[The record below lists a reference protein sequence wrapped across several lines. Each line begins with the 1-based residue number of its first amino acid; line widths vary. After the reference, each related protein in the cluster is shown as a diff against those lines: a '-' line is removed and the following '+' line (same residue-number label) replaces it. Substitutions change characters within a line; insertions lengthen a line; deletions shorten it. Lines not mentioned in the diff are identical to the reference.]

1 MQLITRWERTRSYL
15 FPISRIH
22 TRNVGKETLTYVRRT
37 NTPINGTPFDET
49 IDPFL
54 LPATKTNIILAK
66 FTENS
71 LGRGIHLLLLNNE
84 EKKIED
90 FLPLQPSKLNLIVHQ
105 PSFSRPRFAFVSFVI
120 TALRYV
126 LLRLGP
132 DTTTLNAYL
141 EPPSSPPQQEMW
153 VRIEIVFA
161 DEPFIGTKKYRVT
174 RPFIAGL
181 RAWQALYCRWEITV
195 DSNCRCKV
203 SPRKGKI
210 IVASPFFTGPTIYAN
225 LLIARVYLSNHPS
238 LAARKLKG
246 RRIL

>member
-1 MQLITRWERTRSYL
+1 MGTRSYL

-37 NTPINGTPFDET
+37 NTHINGTPFDET

-105 PSFSRPRFAFVSFVI
+105 PSFSRQIRPRFAFVSLCYYG
-120 TALRYV
+120 TALCLIAPRPGHDHLKRV
-126 LLRLGP
+126 SRAPLF
-132 DTTTLNAYL
+132 
-141 EPPSSPPQQEMW
+141 SSP
-153 VRIEIVFA
+153 
-161 DEPFIGTKKYRVT
+161 
-174 RPFIAGL
+174 
-181 RAWQALYCRWEITV
+181 
-195 DSNCRCKV
+195 
-203 SPRKGKI
+203 
-210 IVASPFFTGPTIYAN
+210 TGNVGA
-225 LLIARVYLSNHPS
+225 H
-238 LAARKLKG
+238 
-246 RRIL
+246 

>member
-1 MQLITRWERTRSYL
+1 MRIFFPSSLRNSTSSFTNRRSRGQDSRSY
-15 FPISRIH
+15 R
-22 TRNVGKETLTYVRRT
+22 
-37 NTPINGTPFDET
+37 
-49 IDPFL
+49 
-54 LPATKTNIILAK
+54 
-66 FTENS
+66 
-71 LGRGIHLLLLNNE
+71 
-84 EKKIED
+84 
-90 FLPLQPSKLNLIVHQ
+90 
-105 PSFSRPRFAFVSFVI
+105 FVI

-210 IVASPFFTGPTIYAN
+210 IVASSFFTGPTVYAN

-238 LAARKLKG
+238 LAARKSKR